1 MYRSLSFETLNGEEW
16 RKINCFCDCYE
27 VSNFG
32 RVKSISLFTIDKNG
46 VKKKKEQKILRQSFT
61 STGYLMVNLK
71 GKMCKVH
78 RLVANAFIPNPEN
91 KPYINHKDGNPLN
104 NTVENLEWV
113 TQKENIEHAIRT
125 GLRVYPKDYL
135 DENLVIK
142 SYTKEETIS
151 SVAKKFNTTRAV
163 VDGMLKRNNIKIHKR
178 QSSFKIDLEILKK
191 EFDLGLRNNFLA
203 KKYGCSENLIARR
216 KYQYKKGEI

>member
-1 MYRSLSFETLNGEEW
+1 MYRNLSFETLKGEEW
-16 RKINCFCDCYE
+16 RKITYFCDCYE

-32 RVKSISLFTIDKNG
+32 RVKSTSLFTIDKNG
-46 VKKKKEQKILRQSFT
+46 VKKKKARKILKQSFT

-71 GKMCKVH
+71 RKMCKVH
-78 RLVANAFIPNPEN
+78 RLVAIAFIPNPYN

-125 GLRVYPKDYL
+125 GLRVYPKDCL
-135 DENLVIK
+135 DESLVIK
-142 SYTKEETIS
+142 SYTNEETILS
-151 SVAKKFNTTRAV
+151 IAKKFNTTRAV
-163 VDGMLKRNNIKIHKR
+163 VYGILKRNNIKIHKR
-178 QSSFKIDLEILKK
+178 QSSFKIDLEVLKK
-191 EFDLGLRNNFLA
+191 EFDLGLKNNFLA